1 LLIPA
6 TRWIPRHPTGISDAG
21 YNSSLVLLPPGHL
34 SAVKTDINA
43 VLPEEAA
50 LVAQ

>member
-1 LLIPA
+1 LIPA
-6 TRWIPRHPTGISDAG
+6 LWRPRSGITDAG

-43 VLPEEAA
+43 LLPEEAA